1 MHYDMKKCGARIQQ
15 LRKAKGMTQEE
26 LSAVLGIGD
35 RHLRKIESGERGP
48 STEIFVELSELF
60 HVSLDYIIV
69 GKKPQDNL
77 KKRLFAV
84 IQELSAVTDEL

>member
-1 MHYDMKKCGARIQQ
+1 MYYDMEKCGARIQR
-15 LRKAKGMTQEE
+15 LRKDKGMTQEE
-26 LSAVLGIGD
+26 LAAVLGIGD

-60 HVSLDYIIV
+60 GVSLDYIIV
-69 GKKPQDNL
+69 GKKPQDSL
-77 KKRLFAV
+77 KKRLSVV

>member
-35 RHLRKIESGERGP
+35 RHL

-77 KKRLFAV
+77 QKRLFAV

>member
-48 STEIFVELSELF
+48 STEIFVE
-60 HVSLDYIIV
+60 DYIIV

>member
-15 LRKAKGMTQEE
+15 LRKAKGMTQE
-26 LSAVLGIGD
+26 
-35 RHLRKIESGERGP
+35 
-48 STEIFVELSELF
+48 ELF